1 MKLLFAELC
10 SILFF
15 KLFVNL
21 CLFRRVNGWPIYAK
35 GSNLIPLDVLLER
48 VTSAK
53 IRSLMLSSKEAN
65 MNMLRIWGGGIYEL
79 DEVYE
84 AADEYGILIWQVPR
98 YSTSHEISMIPNL
111 TSYRLQESYIRPLV
125 SHSFTSFVRFEQ
137 PFQKFYKVTIQSN
150 TVRPLSC
157 PCSRPHGVD

>member
-111 TSYRLQESYIRPLV
+111 TSYRL
-125 SHSFTSFVRFEQ
+125 
-137 PFQKFYKVTIQSN
+137 
-150 TVRPLSC
+150 
-157 PCSRPHGVD
+157 